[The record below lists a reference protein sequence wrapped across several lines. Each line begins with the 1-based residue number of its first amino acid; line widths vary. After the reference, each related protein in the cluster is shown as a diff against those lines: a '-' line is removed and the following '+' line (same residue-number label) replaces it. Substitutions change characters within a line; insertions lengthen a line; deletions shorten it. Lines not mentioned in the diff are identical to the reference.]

1 MKATYLPDQRNRRT
15 YRSRPTLGTQLAWE
29 AGLCVAASFVVFAG
43 VALLVLFF
51 DLRQDTSL
59 GPERGV
65 LFEELT
71 EHLLWAAAVAA
82 PIATALAV
90 FSVRR
95 AARRATRRV
104 DALITSAAA
113 INVDN
118 IGVRVLE
125 SGEDD
130 EIGQLARTLNALLS
144 RIEHGVAAQRQF
156 AAEASH
162 ELRTPLAAIIN
173 VLEVARSQVRN
184 VAQLEQVTDQCLQ
197 DARRMVELV
206 EALLHITR
214 PAVDAQVLPATELQ
228 AVLVPLVQRWKQR
241 APNVQLQIE
250 APAHLALFVD
260 ARALDIVF
268 DNLVSN
274 AVAQLRGV
282 GTVRIQANNAGSLI
296 RIAVEDEGP
305 GIAPGERHDIFK
317 AFARGA
323 HAADLDGAR
332 PGFGLGLSIVRRI
345 VEASHGRIF
354 VDDAYRHGARFVMEF
369 EPLVNSA

>member
-1 MKATYLPDQRNRRT
+1 VNEPVKAMRHTRRT
-15 YRSRPTLGTQLAWE
+15 RRTLGTQLAWE
-29 AGLCVAASFVVFAG
+29 AGLCVAASFLVFVG
-43 VALLVLFF
+43 VALLVLFV
-51 DLRQDTSL
+51 DLRHDSTL
-59 GPERGV
+59 GVERGV
-65 LFEELT
+65 LFDELT
-71 EHLLWAAAVAA
+71 EQLLWAAAVAA

-90 FSVRR
+90 YSVRR
-95 AARRATRRV
+95 AARRATARV

-118 IGVRVLE
+118 IAVRVPE
-125 SGEDD
+125 SGDDD
-130 EIGQLARTLNALLS
+130 EIGQLARTLNALLA

-156 AAEASH
+156 AADASH

-173 VLEVARSQVRN
+173 ALEVARSQVRSA
-184 VAQLEQVTDQCLQ
+184 AQLEQVTDQCLH

-214 PAVDAQVLPATELQ
+214 PAVDTQVQPATELQ
-228 AVLVPLVQRWKQR
+228 AVLLPLVQRWRQR
-241 APNVQLQIE
+241 APKVQLHIE
-250 APAHLALFVD
+250 APAHLALHVD

-274 AVAQLRGV
+274 AVAQLRGG
-282 GTVRIQANNAGSLI
+282 GTVRIRAGDAGAVI

-317 AFARGA
+317 AFARGT

-354 VDDAYRHGARFVMEF
+354 VDAAYQRGARFVMEF
-369 EPLVNSA
+369 QAQVNSA